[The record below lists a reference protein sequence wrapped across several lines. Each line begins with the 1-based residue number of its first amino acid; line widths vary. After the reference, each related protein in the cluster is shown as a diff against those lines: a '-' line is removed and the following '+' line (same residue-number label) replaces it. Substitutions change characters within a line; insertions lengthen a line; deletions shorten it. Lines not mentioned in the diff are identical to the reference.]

1 MYNIIVSNRE
11 RNLKKT
17 TFSGIV
23 GISTIIRPA
32 DEVFSI
38 ASLGVLLWLAGSLLL
53 LAFCHIIY
61 LYLPE
66 PHSAV
71 CALMMM
77 MLIEEDDERS
87 VGRRRQAKYKL
98 RSV

>member
-1 MYNIIVSNRE
+1 M
-11 RNLKKT
+11 
-17 TFSGIV
+17 

-38 ASLGVLLWLAGSLLL
+38 ASLGVLLWLAGSFLLP
-53 LAFCHIIY
+53 HNI
-61 LYLPE
+61 PTE

-87 VGRRRQAKYKL
+87 AAEGKQSISYVVYSR
-98 RSV
+98 V

>member
-1 MYNIIVSNRE
+1 MYNIVSNRE

-71 CALMMM
+71 CALMM
-77 MLIEEDDERS
+77 LIEEDDERS